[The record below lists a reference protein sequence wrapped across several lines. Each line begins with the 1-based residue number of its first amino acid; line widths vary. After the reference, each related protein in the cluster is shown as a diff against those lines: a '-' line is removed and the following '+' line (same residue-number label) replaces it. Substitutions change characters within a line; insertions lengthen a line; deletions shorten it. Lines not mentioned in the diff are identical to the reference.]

1 MNHPNYCGNSHVSC
15 YLCLMFLLGLGFGLF
30 FFFLIKKGSFLSI
43 AMNTDVKLYFNSA
56 Q

>member
-1 MNHPNYCGNSHVSC
+1 M
-15 YLCLMFLLGLGFGLF
+15 LFMFNVPFRVRFWVG

>member
-1 MNHPNYCGNSHVSC
+1 
-15 YLCLMFLLGLGFGLF
+15 MFLLGLGFGLF

-56 Q
+56 QWCMNIPEAEF